1 METTDECC
9 GWTGWAAMA
18 GIGADGRRM
27 ARVAADGEAPR
38 GRPAAVTR
46 EPAVPGLAEIESAR
60 ERIRAGIVATP
71 VVPALALRDRLPCAL
86 HLKLENAQ
94 RTGSFKDRG
103 ALNRLLDLDPEERRR
118 GVVTASAGNHAQAVA
133 YHGQRLGIP
142 VEVVMPE
149 HTPLI
154 KVANTRRYGAAV
166 RFAGT
171 TLYDAQAE
179 ARRLAQEG
187 ARTLVHAFDDERV
200 IAGQGTIGLELLEQV
215 PDLTAVVV
223 PIGGGGLI
231 AGIAT
236 AIRERRPEVRVF
248 GVEAS
253 AAASALASRRAGHVV
268 KIESAETIADGIAVK
283 RVGDRT
289 FPMIERYVDDIVEV
303 GDDAIAAA
311 MHLLLEQ
318 QKTVAE
324 GAGAAPLAAILG
336 GQLPLRADDVA
347 VMILSGGNVD
357 VNLVSR
363 VIDRGLVADGRL
375 ARLAVTV
382 RDRPGHLARLTR
394 LVAEEG
400 ANVLQVAHRRAFADI
415 SVRDVEIVLQLE
427 TRGRE
432 HMEAVIAR
440 LRREGF
446 AVAEDAA

>member
-1 METTDECC
+1 MPTLTDIR
-9 GWTGWAAMA
+9 A
-18 GIGADGRRM
+18 
-27 ARVAADGEAPR
+27 
-38 GRPAAVTR
+38 
-46 EPAVPGLAEIESAR
+46 AR
-60 ERIRAGIVATP
+60 ERIHEGIVATP
-71 VVPALALRDRLPCAL
+71 VVPALALRERLPAAL

-103 ALNRLLDLDPEERRR
+103 ALNRMLDLTPEERRR

-133 YHGQRLGIP
+133 YHGARLGVP

-154 KVANTRRYGAAV
+154 KVANTRRFGAGV
-166 RFAGT
+166 RFHGT
-171 TLYDAQAE
+171 TLSDAMTE
-179 ARRLAQEG
+179 ARRIEAEQG
-187 ARTLVHAFDDERV
+187 RVLVHAFDDERV
-200 IAGQGTIGLELLEQV
+200 IAGQGTIGLELLEQI

-231 AGIAT
+231 SGIAT
-236 AIRERRPEVRVF
+236 AIREQRPDVRVY

-253 AAASALASRRAGHVV
+253 AAPSALASRRAGHVV
-268 KIESAETIADGIAVK
+268 KIETSETIADGIAVK

-289 FPMIERYVDDIVEV
+289 FPIIERYVDDIVSV
-303 GDDAIAAA
+303 GEEAIAAA

-324 GAGAAPLAAILG
+324 GAGAVPLAAIMG
-336 GQLPLRADDVA
+336 GLLPLRDEDVV

-363 VIDRGLVADGRL
+363 IIDRGLVADGRL

-382 RDRPGHLARLTR
+382 HDRPGHLARLTE
-394 LVAEEG
+394 LVAAEG
-400 ANVLQVAHRRAFADI
+400 ANVLQVAHRREFADI
-415 SVRDVEIVLQLE
+415 SVRDVEIAMDLE

-432 HMEAVIAR
+432 HMDSVIAR

-446 AVAEDAA
+446 TVTEEVA